1 MKKFMGM
8 IWPTDTTPRGGFDCS
23 RWWVVSHLP
32 EDVHG
37 GLLDL
42 AHGAHEGRAA
52 GGVHLGHDCD
62 LRVEGGVGTGQ
73 SSGGDGRR
81 RPAWRE
87 KCEDSAIPAAGRRAT
102 GARCVTAPR
111 PRRDE
116 RPRAWL
122 ITPAGS
128 RRSRESTR
136 HGAHWRRFPRGGTA
150 GLDTSHEPTVLE
162 THAPSGSPS
171 RGALCDALVRVIA
184 RGVSAGSI
192 GMSHAPLGCRADGRR
207 SSRDDLTRLEPALW
221 RSARRRWISRNE
233 GR

>member
-52 GGVHLGHDCD
+52 GGVHLGHGCD

-102 GARCVTAPR
+102 GARCVMAPR

-150 GLDTSHEPTVLE
+150 GLDTSHEPTVPE
-162 THAPSGSPS
+162 THAPSGSPR
-171 RGALCDALVRVIA
+171 RGAQYDA
-184 RGVSAGSI
+184 
-192 GMSHAPLGCRADGRR
+192 R
-207 SSRDDLTRLEPALW
+207 SCA
-221 RSARRRWISRNE
+221 
-233 GR
+233 